1 MILSMVEPTEVERR
15 LIESAHYGVLLN
27 LSTEQARDVRAVVIR
42 YLLRG
47 SGTDDPDPRGVRLR
61 GARIIGELDLADVRT
76 EVPLTL
82 QDCSHDEPINL
93 TRAHLPHLDL
103 SGSTFPA
110 LEAADFVCEHDLQLS
125 RVRSQ
130 RLHLI
135 GANVS
140 GQLNLTDARLSA
152 PIAPALNA
160 ERITIGNGLF
170 LTNSVGTSNSPRGT
184 FCFLGAAV
192 TGPFELDGTR
202 LQCTN
207 GPALNADWLTVAGSV
222 FLNEGFTAGSD
233 CKRGTI
239 RFQGASVTGQLNLND
254 ASLTNSTNDGP
265 GLVVIGA
272 RIGSDLVLPTRA
284 LDNLGNRS
292 VLVSLNGLQYPFVPR
307 GATHRE
313 WLTLLAHHT
322 PAYAA
327 QPYQQLAAVH
337 RAAGHEREAREIL
350 IAQQR
355 DFRRRGELGGG
366 RRLLHLASGAFIGH
380 GHRPFRAL
388 GYLAGVCLLAG
399 ITSLAAFALGT
410 TIRATPPG
418 GPCSPA
424 EVFGLA
430 ADTALPLLKT
440 GGAKRCEFA
449 TTTAAGQV
457 FFATSYILQMLGWAF
472 ATLFVAGY
480 TGLVRKTT

>member
-1 MILSMVEPTEVERR
+1 MVEPTEVERR
-15 LIESAHYGVLLN
+15 LIENAQSGVMLNISA
-27 LSTEQARDVRAVVIR
+27 EQARDVRAVVIR
-42 YLLRG
+42 DLLRG
-47 SGTDDPDPRGVRLR
+47 SYTDDPDPRGVRLR

-76 EVPLTL
+76 EAPLTL

-130 RLHLI
+130 RLHLV

-140 GQLNLTDARLSA
+140 GQLNLTDAQLSA
-152 PIAPALNA
+152 STTPALNA

-170 LTNSVGTSNSPRGT
+170 LTNSVGS
-184 FCFLGAAV
+184 V
-192 TGPFELDGTR
+192 ELDGTR
-202 LQCTN
+202 LQCTT
-207 GPALNADWLTVAGSV
+207 GPALNADWLSVTGSI
-222 FLNEGFTAGSD
+222 FLNEGFTADSN

-239 RFQGASVTGQLNLND
+239 RLQGASITGQLNLND
-254 ASLTNSTNDGP
+254 ATLSNSTNDGP

-272 RIGSDLVLPTRA
+272 RIASDLVLPTHA
-284 LDNLGNRS
+284 LDNSGNRS
-292 VLVSLNGLQYPFVPR
+292 VLISLNGLQYPFVPR
-307 GATHRE
+307 RATHRE

-327 QPYQQLAAVH
+327 QPYQQLATVH

-355 DFRRRGELGGG
+355 DFRKRGELGGG

-399 ITSLAAFALGT
+399 ITSLAAFALGI

-418 GPCSPA
+418 GPCTPA
-424 EVFGLA
+424 ESFGLA

-449 TTTAAGQV
+449 TTTPVGQI
-457 FFATSYILQMLGWAF
+457 FFATSYILHMLGWAF